1 MSREKIIE
9 ALEKRPSG
17 LSISELAEATG
28 LHRNT
33 VSKIIEEL
41 EKSGEVKMKEVGKA
55 KIYFLKTYEAIHTTL
70 YGYRGVNISIGIGIS
85 DLSDGFNA
93 AVSAAKQAAMQS
105 SKGAMPTFS
114 IVFVSSKYNS
124 QIDKVVQGINK
135 ILGTSWI
142 GCTTDREINS
152 ILGYSE
158 GTIQVLCIDTPHLYF
173 GVGVSENYRKD
184 PFEEGKKATMQA
196 IENCPIDRS
205 RFATTQFMRG
215 SKKSFTEIIKNP
227 PYFILTFIGGTY
239 YENKV
244 IIPGMEGEFLDGIKE
259 VVGSFIPIVGASASS
274 KLEDM
279 MEFKGENYVFA
290 NGRYYKYGAVV
301 CFVVSELQFSFGFSH
316 PYDLTNVYGVI
327 TKISKDRK
335 TIEEINNKPA
345 KEEYKRLVSSIKERF
360 SLDAVLEKIFAK
372 KYEDV
377 LLFIKYPAIF
387 VTTLH
392 EGFPLALRP
401 SLDNKTLISPQ
412 KVTENMSFVI
422 GKYNKRKTVEAT
434 PNSIKEDIKADRP
447 VFALLF
453 SCAARGF
460 LLHKTRTMDKFV
472 KNLSSLLPS
481 YIGIFANG
489 EIGGRKEFK
498 FMGFSDIYI
507 LCFDKMVV

>member
-70 YGYRGVNISIGIGIS
+70 YGYRGANISIGIGIS

-184 PFEEGKKATMQA
+184 PFEEGKRAVIQA
-196 IENCPIDRS
+196 INNCPVDRS
-205 RFATTQFMRG
+205 KFGTMEFIRG
-215 SKKSFTEIIKNP
+215 SKKEFGEIIKHP
-227 PYFILTFIGGTY
+227 PYFILTFISGLYFDNGVPY
-239 YENKV
+239 
-244 IIPGMEGEFLDGIKE
+244 PGLEYEFLEGIKDHL
-259 VVGSFIPIVGASASS
+259 GPFIPIVGASAVSNVDDYL
-274 KLEDM
+274 KNI
-279 MEFKGENYVFA
+279 GENYIFA
-290 NGRYYKYGAVV
+290 NGRYYKNTAAVV
-301 CFVVSELQFSFGFSH
+301 CFVVSELYFSFNSSH
-316 PYDLTNVYGVI
+316 GYIPKNTPGII
-327 TKISKDRK
+327 TKVSGNGRI
-335 TIEEINNKPA
+335 IEEINGRYA
-345 KEEYKRLVSSIKERF
+345 VEEYSKLIGIPIDEVISKNMIITTQFPISVVSYDGNLYPIACGINPDKKTMFTFSKVFENSVIDIGIYNEEKTIKTMRECIEGAVKGFEDKKPILLLV
-360 SLDAVLEKIFAK
+360 
-372 KYEDV
+372 
-377 LLFIKYPAIF
+377 
-387 VTTLH
+387 
-392 EGFPLALRP
+392 
-401 SLDNKTLISPQ
+401 
-412 KVTENMSFVI
+412 
-422 GKYNKRKTVEAT
+422 
-434 PNSIKEDIKADRP
+434 
-447 VFALLF
+447 F
-453 SCAARGF
+453 SCAGRRYM
-460 LLHKTRTMDKFV
+460 LRDKVHQTIEEV
-472 KNLSSLLPS
+472 KNHFGDAPLFGFYS
-481 YIGIFANG
+481 NG
-489 EIGGRKEFK
+489 EIGSRRDSTSRYNNFTVTCLV
-498 FMGFSDIYI
+498 I
-507 LCFDKMVV
+507 FDKLQI